1 MKHPDLASLLHP
13 MRFLDCVRCQEEIQ
27 ISIDCSGASEGKT
40 CSIDFEVEHWHLICP
55 HCGESYILVRGL
67 EGQRLEKGS

>member
-1 MKHPDLASLLHP
+1 
-13 MRFLDCVRCQEEIQ
+13 
-27 ISIDCSGASEGKT
+27 SGASEGKT